1 LNNENKDVNRWRNNA
16 KLWPDLPKSPRRMIV
31 DSPFFT
37 LVEERA
43 YIRGDHRD
51 ASFESRGRRLGQ
63 ATDSER
69 TTWLARSAGMEV
81 VRGDVT
87 AIPFVMATERIAEFE
102 GLVGRWDEARHRAA
116 LADGRHA
123 YFVARDGSEP
133 IGFVIL
139 RDWASPERV
148 TLVKRIAVSRPGC
161 GYGRALL
168 AKVIDAVFEET
179 VTWRLWL
186 GVYPTISE
194 RVAPTKPLAS
204 RRKESRAAPHSL
216 GASPEMN
223 WSWRYCARNGQQ
235 VDKCKAWGFVY
246 RDRSAQRPR

>member
-1 LNNENKDVNRWRNNA
+1 LNNENKDVNPWRNNA

-69 TTWLARSAGMEV
+69 TAWLARSAGMEV

-186 GVYPTISE
+186 GVYPDNLRARRAYEALGFQAEGIARGSAFFGG
-194 RVAPTKPLAS
+194 VS
-204 RRKESRAAPHSL
+204 RDELVMALLRPEWAA
-216 GASPEMN
+216 G
-223 WSWRYCARNGQQ
+223 RQ
-235 VDKCKAWGFVY
+235 V
-246 RDRSAQRPR
+246 